1 MFKSVVNTLSRLH
14 REEEGQG
21 MIEYMLIIVFV
32 ALAATVGMSSLATA
46 INSAFT
52 AIGVKLGTYIG

>member
-1 MFKSVVNTLSRLH
+1 MVKSVVNILSRLH

-32 ALAATVGMSSLATA
+32 ALAATAGMTTLAVA
-46 INSAFT
+46 INSAFGQ
-52 AIGVKLGTYIG
+52 IGTLLGTYIG

>member
-1 MFKSVVNTLSRLH
+1 MFNSVVSILSRLH

-32 ALAATVGMSSLATA
+32 ALAATAGMTALATA
-46 INSAFT
+46 VNSAFT
-52 AIGVKLGTYIG
+52 AIGSLLQTYIG

>member
-1 MFKSVVNTLSRLH
+1 MLNSVVSILSRLH

-32 ALAATVGMSSLATA
+32 ALAATAGMSALASA
-46 INSAFT
+46 VNSAFSQ
-52 AIGVKLGTYIG
+52 IGNILGGYIG

>member
-1 MFKSVVNTLSRLH
+1 MVKSVVNILSRLH

-21 MIEYMLIIVFV
+21 MIEYMLIIVFI
-32 ALAATVGMSSLATA
+32 ALAATVGMGALASA

-52 AIGVKLGTYIG
+52 QIGSLLGNYIS